1 MHETDSS
8 GAIIAEGQNV
18 FQEEITE
25 MATITRDE
33 MRAKTIKLIHDF
45 IPELQNAELDESS
58 TINTDTNIDSLSL
71 IMLITKV
78 ESTFDVRIPRKEWNK
93 INTLGE
99 LLDKVEQYRK

>member
-1 MHETDSS
+1 MTE
-8 GAIIAEGQNV
+8 GQFAVKEEIAE
-18 FQEEITE
+18 
-25 MATITRDE
+25 MAAYTRDE
-33 MRAKTIKLIHDF
+33 MREKTIKLIHDF

-78 ESTFDVRIPRKEWNK
+78 ESTVDVRIPRKEWNK

-99 LLDKVEQYRK
+99 LLDKVEQYKK

>member
-1 MHETDSS
+1 
-8 GAIIAEGQNV
+8 
-18 FQEEITE
+18 
-25 MATITRDE
+25 MAAYTRDE
-33 MRAKTIKLIHDF
+33 MREKTIKLIHDF

-99 LLDKVEQYRK
+99 LLDKVEQYSK